1 MEEIM
6 LEAQNRDNGQGKGP
20 KSALRSR
27 SQVLGVVYSGGKPP
41 VSISISEQALVGAYR
56 KGANAIVRL
65 KVGGDSDTVVIKT
78 IQYHPVSGRPI
89 HADFQRISLT
99 QKIEVQVPIHILGE
113 ADGVKNFGGLLQHEL
128 RAVKMRALPTQIP
141 HSVDVDV
148 AKLGLGDRILVKNL
162 TIPDGAELLDDPEHI
177 VVHVSVVK
185 VEAEAAAPAEEAA
198 AAEGA
203 AQPELAVVKG
213 KKDEEGRP
221 IREAAP
227 AAAAEAGKGPSK
239 EPAAKKPAK

>member
-1 MEEIM
+1 MEEIV
-6 LEAQNRDNGQGKGP
+6 LEAQKRDAGQGKGP
-20 KSALRSR
+20 KSALRGQ

-41 VSISISEQALVGAYR
+41 MPVFLSEQGFLGACR
-56 KGANAIVRL
+56 KGANAIVHL
-65 KVGGDSDTVVIKT
+65 KVGGGSETVVIKA
-78 IQYHPVSGRPI
+78 IQFHPVTGRPI

-99 QKIEVQVPIHILGE
+99 EKIEVQVPIHVRGE

-128 RAVKMRALPTQIP
+128 RAIRIRALPARIP
-141 HSVDVDV
+141 PAIDLDVT
-148 AKLGLGDRILVKNL
+148 KLGLGDRVLVKDL
-162 TIPDGAELLDDPEHI
+162 AIPEGAEMLDDPEHI

-185 VEAEAAAPAEEAA
+185 VEEEAPAPAEAAA

-221 IREAAP
+221 IKEAAP
-227 AAAAEAGKGPSK
+227 AAPEAAKGKEA
-239 EPAAKKPAK
+239 AAKKPAK

>member
-20 KSALRSR
+20 KSDLRRR
-27 SQVLGVVYSGGKPP
+27 SQVLGVVYSGGKPA
-41 VSISISEQALVGAYR
+41 VSISVSEQALVGACR

-65 KVGGDSDTVVIKT
+65 KVGGDSETVVIKT

-128 RAVKMRALPTQIP
+128 RAVRMRALPTKIP

-148 AKLGLGDRILVKNL
+148 TKLGLGDRIVVQDLS
-162 TIPDGAELLDDPEHI
+162 IPEGAELLDDPDHI

-185 VEAEAAAPAEEAA
+185 VEAEAAAPAEAA

-203 AQPELAVVKG
+203 AQPELAAVKG

>member
-41 VSISISEQALVGAYR
+41 VSISISEQALAGAYR

-65 KVGGDSDTVVIKT
+65 KVGGDSETVVIKT
-78 IQYHPVSGRPI
+78 IQHHPVSGRPI

-99 QKIEVQVPIHILGE
+99 QKIEVQVPIHIVGE

-128 RAVKMRALPTQIP
+128 RAVKMRALPTKIP
-141 HSVDVDV
+141 HSVEVDV

-162 TIPDGAELLDDPEHI
+162 AIPEGAELLDDPEHI

-185 VEAEAAAPAEEAA
+185 VEAEAAAPAEA

-221 IREAAP
+221 IKEAAP
-227 AAAAEAGKGPSK
+227 AAAAEAGKGQSK
-239 EPAAKKPAK
+239 EPAAKKQAK